1 MTDIIFGKMSIY
13 CFVIVLSRITGCW
26 WGQVAPSL
34 FKIPN
39 KNHMW
44 KILQNFIFKPTV
56 YREGVQRLLQE
67 CSMNFQSTNVCWK
80 PYWNGL
86 AQFQASNPR
95 VQRLYSP
102 SLMTQTCRM
111 EMIEDHYE
119 EMNGQHGGMLK
130 WISWFLHYFIWF
142 TQNHIRNS
150 LFFFY

>member
-13 CFVIVLSRITGCW
+13 CFVIVLSRITGCL

-67 CSMNFQSTNVCWK
+67 CSMNFQSTIVCWK
-80 PYWNGL
+80 SYWNGL
-86 AQFQASNPR
+86 AQFQASTPH

-102 SLMTQTCRM
+102 GLMIQTCRM
-111 EMIEDHYE
+111 EMIEAI
-119 EMNGQHGGMLK
+119 MRK
-130 WISWFLHYFIWF
+130 WMDNMVECWSESPDFFITSFGF

-150 LFFFY
+150 FLIFY